1 MSAGVLRE
9 QIESA
14 SPDLL
19 RAMVKTFADALM
31 SAEADAAC
39 GAGYGQRSPDR
50 ITCRNGYRQ
59 REWDTRAGTIELA
72 IRSCGPAATAR
83 TGCCSI
89 AAEPSR
95 RWYRWWPRRICWGC
109 RPGGWYLKQTTSL
122 SAGPGT
128 PGRDRQISVRVT
140 DLSSRRVGWSAHR
153 GPHHLAAMRRHGA
166 PRSGDR
172 VHQPQPSAPFG
183 E

>member
-1 MSAGVLRE
+1 VVATSYLLGVSTRRVEKLVE
-9 QIESA
+9 QLGIAQLSKSQVSEMATQLDAQVEAFRNRPLDS
-14 SPDLL
+14 SHY
-19 RAMVKTFADALM
+19 TFVWLDAL
-31 SAEADAAC
+31 AIKVREHGRTVNVHALV
-39 GAGYGQRSPDR
+39 AGYM
-50 ITCRNGYRQ
+50 
-59 REWDTRAGTIELA
+59 
-72 IRSCGPAATAR
+72 
-83 TGCCSI
+83 
-89 AAEPSR
+89 
-95 RWYRWWPRRICWGC
+95 
-109 RPGGWYLKQTTSL
+109 KQTTSL